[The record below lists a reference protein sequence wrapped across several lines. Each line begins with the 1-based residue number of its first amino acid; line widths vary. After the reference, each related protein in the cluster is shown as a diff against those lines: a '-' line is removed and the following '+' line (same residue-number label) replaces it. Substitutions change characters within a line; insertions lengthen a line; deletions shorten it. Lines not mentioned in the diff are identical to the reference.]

1 MLLKLLNFYFSTSTL
16 GVVLPDQV
24 MILFPLFYICM
35 LFTLFQRNLLRYC
48 QNQSTHSHRNL
59 IFFLVK
65 TATYFSKL
73 INSDLEICTE
83 DFVAE
88 SSTSPKDQKLKKA
101 PNEDDESKPD
111 WIDMLVEMLL
121 NLLTINKA
129 WLRTSVKIQF
139 KKMIPNLTYNSVKMI
154 VDVICFFFIWNN
166 LS

>member
-24 MILFPLFYICM
+24 TILFPLFYICM

-73 INSDLEICTE
+73 INSDLEICTALTHYYSNSP
-83 DFVAE
+83 V
-88 SSTSPKDQKLKKA
+88 SSIFSVTIAAFSTRDA
-101 PNEDDESKPD
+101 PSH
-111 WIDMLVEMLL
+111 I
-121 NLLTINKA
+121 
-129 WLRTSVKIQF
+129 IQETVTGRQQPF
-139 KKMIPNLTYNSVKMI
+139 LADTDAST
-154 VDVICFFFIWNN
+154 
-166 LS
+166 L